1 MTTVTQDGGGEPA
14 RGDQDQQ
21 ERRATVRLVHYWS
34 SLRRN
39 HALPA
44 FVDFDP
50 HRNPV
55 PWDNCLLA
63 SCRLP
68 REVIYEHVG
77 AELAAIDEGAPDA
90 AGSPPEA
97 LPFVQAVTRLLPV
110 VLRTAEVQH
119 VGDGYRRP
127 AGGLV
132 QFRAALLP
140 FRGTR
145 EEWTYI
151 LGAVTFRIV
160 AEERPSAGRAGARPR
175 TKLGGELPVPPPP
188 GE

>member
-1 MTTVTQDGGGEPA
+1 MADSEIGQGEH
-14 RGDQDQQ
+14 
-21 ERRATVRLVHYWS
+21 ERRATVRLLHYWR

-39 HALPA
+39 HGLPA

-77 AELAAIDEGAPDA
+77 AGLVAVDADGPPAA
-90 AGSPPEA
+90 PEA
-97 LPFVQAVTRLLPV
+97 LGFVREITRLLPA
-110 VLRTAEVQH
+110 VLRTGEVQQSA
-119 VGDGYRRP
+119 DSYERQ
-127 AGGLV
+127 GGGIVL
-132 QFRAALLP
+132 FRAVLLP

-145 EEWTYI
+145 EEWSYV
-151 LGAVTFRIV
+151 LGAATYKIE
-160 AEERPSAGRAGARPR
+160 AEMRPAAAAAGQGERE
-175 TKLGGELPVPPPP
+175 KLGSDPASLSP
-188 GE
+188 GEQAPIDRLVT